1 MSTTVKHKLIIF
13 FRKVWRILF
22 NLNFVITFLVL
33 YPLFYIFILSD
44 KTWGI
49 VFLLKRFWANL
60 ILLDAGITY
69 HVKRESKLARKG
81 TYIFCANHTS
91 YLDTVAMYAAM
102 PHYFH
107 FIGKAELTKI
117 PLFRIFFWK
126 MDIPVNRGSTIAA
139 HKAFSRAASD
149 LKKGISISIF
159 PEGTIHDNA
168 PKLNRFKNGPF
179 KMAIENQ
186 VPIVPVTFKN
196 NWIILPEGRKGKK
209 GGKPTR
215 MEVVIH
221 KPIPTK
227 GMTEND
233 IEALKAQV
241 FAIIN
246 NELRK

>member
-1 MSTTVKHKLIIF
+1 MTGVQT
-13 FRKVWRILF
+13 
-22 NLNFVITFLVL
+22 
-33 YPLFYIFILSD
+33 
-44 KTWGI
+44 
-49 VFLLKRFWANL
+49 
-60 ILLDAGITY
+60 
-69 HVKRESKLARKG
+69 
-81 TYIFCANHTS
+81 CALPIS
-91 YLDTVAMYAAM
+91 
-102 PHYFH
+102 
-107 FIGKAELTKI
+107 
-117 PLFRIFFWK
+117 
-126 MDIPVNRGSTIAA
+126 
-139 HKAFSRAASD
+139 ASD

-179 KMAIENQ
+179 KMAIESQ

-227 GMTEND
+227 GMTENN